1 MHTHANDGAVLC
13 CLCSLFW
20 QLCRVHG
27 LVQLQRVDDAVREYR
42 GVARELSA
50 DAAAVAEAARRPECQ
65 GPALMLRLVGAQ
77 LAHLSGSSQRALG
90 ALLNLLAELKAPT
103 ALASSAGAA
112 SGDGDG
118 GGAAAATP
126 TAAATG
132 AKGTPQ
138 RVSASRAVV
147 AALSPTQRVWWG
159 ARVLAHATK
168 LLVGLGSHQAAASLC
183 EAEIRH
189 AVGVLSPPASATTAT
204 ATASATASG
213 STAAGAG
220 GGAGADNGS
229 QATAATS
236 SGAQQVLLFLYSLLG
251 RVYLEVSRTPHAL
264 QSRLLSR
271 SFIYALIMLLCCV
284 VPSQA
289 GNVAAAQRCFDRGA
303 VCIPDAGSTLR

>member
-1 MHTHANDGAVLC
+1 MGLCFVAFVLC
-13 CLCSLFW
+13 FW

-27 LVQLQRVDDAVREYR
+27 LVQLQRVEDAVREYR

-112 SGDGDG
+112 SGDG
-118 GGAAAATP
+118 ATAAVAAATP

-189 AVGVLSPPASATTAT
+189 AVGVLSPPASATSAATAT
-204 ATASATASG
+204 ATATAPG
-213 STAAGAG
+213 GTAAGAG

-264 QSRLLSR
+264 HSRLLSR
-271 SFIYALIMLLCCV
+271 SFIYALIMLLCCA